1 MIVFVPDREQL
12 EVDVLI
18 VGAGPAGLSAA
29 IRLSTLQ
36 REQGGPP
43 LSVAVLD
50 KAPEP
55 GAHALSGAV
64 LDPSALRELIPD
76 FEQRG
81 APLSCPVTSDAVYYL
96 TGASRV
102 RVPWTPPPL
111 RNHGNYVISVNALVK
126 WLAGI
131 AESGGI
137 DLIAGI
143 SAAEVLHDHS
153 RVVGVRTRDLGLN
166 RAGAPGASFQP
177 GVDVRAKVTIFCDG
191 VRGNLTK
198 TLIRD
203 HGLDRQR
210 LPQVYALGLKELWE
224 LPAGRLAP
232 GSVIHTLGHPLS
244 AREFGGGFI
253 YGMEQGLAS
262 IGLVVGLDY
271 PDPRFDPYIAFQRFK
286 QHPLVT
292 GLIKGGTR
300 VRYGAK
306 ALPEGGWHTIP
317 KVHLDGALIAGDAA
331 AFLNSMRLKGIHLAM
346 RTGMLAA
353 DAAFD
358 AVRRGDTSEA
368 RLKSYQDAIDQG
380 AVRRELYPVRNVHQ
394 AFERHL
400 LAGVAFAGWS
410 LVSGG
415 WWFRDP
421 IPSRAGHERLETLTN
436 KPAQSPRSA
445 EISPDRTLTFDR
457 VTSVHYSGTRH
468 REDQPSH
475 LIVRDLDICGTR
487 CVVEYANP
495 CTRYCPANVYEM
507 HDDGAG
513 GKRLHLNP
521 SNCVHCK
528 TCDIMDPYQIVDW
541 VPPEGGEGPRYLG
554 M

>member
-1 MIVFVPDREQL
+1 MPDRDEL
-12 EVDVLI
+12 DVDVLI

-36 REQGGPP
+36 RERGGEP
-43 LSVAVLD
+43 LSVAVID

-64 LDPSALRELIPD
+64 LDPSALRDLVPD
-76 FEQRG
+76 FAERG
-81 APLSCPVTSDAVYYL
+81 APLSCPVTSDAVYFL
-96 TGASRV
+96 TERARW
-102 RVPWTPPPL
+102 RFPWTPPPL
-111 RNHGNYVISVNALVK
+111 VNHGHYVISVNAFVK
-126 WLAGI
+126 WLSGI
-131 AESGGI
+131 AEAGGT
-137 DLIAGI
+137 DLIGGI
-143 SAAEVLHDHS
+143 SAAEVLHDGP
-153 RVVGVRTRDLGLN
+153 RVVGVRTRDLGLD
-166 RAGAPGASFQP
+166 RKGEPTAAFQP

-198 TLIRD
+198 TLVRD
-203 HGLDRQR
+203 HALDRGR

-224 LPAGRLAP
+224 LPEGRLPA
-232 GSVIHTLGHPLS
+232 GAVVHTLGYPLTM
-244 AREFGGGFI
+244 REFGGGFV
-253 YGMEQGLAS
+253 YGLEQRMAS
-262 IGLVVGLDY
+262 VGLVVGLDY
-271 PDPRFDPYIAFQRFK
+271 RDPLFDPYLAFQRFK
-286 QHPLVT
+286 QHPFVAALLKD
-292 GLIKGGTR
+292 GSR

-317 KVHLDGALIAGDAA
+317 KVHLDGALIAGDAGG
-331 AFLNSMRLKGIHLAM
+331 FLNSMRLKGIHLAM

-353 DAAFD
+353 ESAFAAI
-358 AVRRGDTSEA
+358 RSGDTSEA
-368 RLKSYQDAIDQG
+368 GLKTYQDAIDAG
-380 AVRRELYPVRNVHQ
+380 HVRRELYPVRNVHQ
-394 AFERHL
+394 MFERHL
-400 LAGVAFAGWS
+400 VAGLAFAGWS

-421 IPSRAGHERLETLTN
+421 VPAVAGYERLEKLAVAGHARPVP
-436 KPAQSPRSA
+436 PAVT
-445 EISPDRTLTFDR
+445 IDRTLTFDR

-475 LIVRDLDICGTR
+475 LIVHDLDICRTR
-487 CVVEYANP
+487 CIAEYANP

-507 HDDGAG
+507 EDDGQG

-521 SNCVHCK
+521 SNCVHCR

-541 VPPEGGEGPRYLG
+541 VPPEGGEGPRYIG